1 LSVAYAAASI
11 KGGKMEKQS
20 LLSVGVR
27 LNGIDDL
34 VQTINEW
41 IEETH
46 STTTSTTHE
55 KTNPSQNQTT
65 NHCPP
70 MMILPDTAFQ
80 PTKAWDFATYKPN
93 KKTGLAAWESSYNR
107 FSRGEHPQTIAM
119 SPENGRPIQVNTVI
133 GHIMDALLCGRPV
146 NLKYLSTIFPT
157 PNQSEWDQLLQLE
170 VETGINV
177 TGNPKTCGKNGET
190 LRITDFLEPI
200 MGEAFTQK
208 DAKERTD
215 EERTRFE
222 TWCRHYKWFSTL
234 RRVGF
239 TPTFL
244 PPQDG

>member
-1 LSVAYAAASI
+1 MSQHGISHPCFLEICVCQKQHCSLLSVAYAAASI

-93 KKTGLAAWESSYNR
+93 KKTGLASLAENT
-107 FSRGEHPQTIAM
+107 HKL
-119 SPENGRPIQVNTVI
+119 SPCPPRMADPS
-133 GHIMDALLCGRPV
+133 
-146 NLKYLSTIFPT
+146 KSTP
-157 PNQSEWDQLLQLE
+157 SL
-170 VETGINV
+170 V
-177 TGNPKTCGKNGET
+177 TLWMHCSVDDP
-190 LRITDFLEPI
+190 
-200 MGEAFTQK
+200 
-208 DAKERTD
+208 
-215 EERTRFE
+215 
-222 TWCRHYKWFSTL
+222 
-234 RRVGF
+234 
-239 TPTFL
+239 
-244 PPQDG
+244 